1 MSDRELRR
9 ERAESEA
16 GGYTDRA
23 DAGGASAPPHP
34 EAPNR
39 AADTTREYATDR
51 ITVLW
56 NAERCI
62 HSANCVRSLG
72 VVFDPRRRPWVDVD
86 AAEPDAIAAAILR
99 CPTGALHF
107 VRHDDRPQEAPD
119 VPTTLTPIRDGPLYV
134 RGDIEV
140 RDLAG
145 NSVRHDTRVSLCRC
159 GLARQM
165 PFCDN
170 SCRATKWREPHG
182 GGLTGGPESAPPG
195 R

>member
-1 MSDRELRR
+1 MSDQELRR
-9 ERAESEA
+9 EAAESEA
-16 GGYTDRA
+16 GGIAGRA

-39 AADTTREYATDR
+39 APVVTREYATDR
-51 ITVLW
+51 ITVQW

-72 VVFDPRRRPWVDVD
+72 VVFDPKRRPWIDVD
-86 AAEPDAIAAAILR
+86 AAEPDAIARAILR

-107 VRHDDRPQEAPD
+107 VRTDGAPQEAPD
-119 VPTTLTPIRDGPLYV
+119 VPATMTPIRDGPLYV
-134 RGDIEV
+134 RGDVEV

-145 NSVRHDTRVSLCRC
+145 NPARRDTRMSLCRC
-159 GLARQM
+159 GLAHDM

-170 SCRATKWREPHG
+170 TCRATKWREPYG
-182 GGLTGGPESAPPG
+182 VGPTGGPESAPPG